1 MLDAAVRQLAQARS
15 STFLATLMPE
25 TGQPHSSLV
34 WAHADDEHILIGTN
48 EARQK
53 YRNVLFD
60 PRVSLLI
67 LDPEDDRRYV
77 EVRGRVVS
85 IETGAPALE
94 LVQTTFGKWTGA
106 TAPFRVEA
114 DRVLF
119 RISAERV
126 RWKVARNER

>member
-1 MLDAAVRQLAQARS
+1 MLDDAVRELAQARS
-15 STFLATLMPE
+15 STFLATLMAS

-48 EARQK
+48 KARQK
-53 YRNVLFD
+53 YRNVVSD

-77 EVRGRVVS
+77 EVRGQVVA

-94 LVQTTFGKWTGA
+94 LVQTTFEKWTGGA
-106 TAPFRVEA
+106 VAFPVEA

-119 RISAERV
+119 RVSAERV
-126 RWKVARNER
+126 RWKMARS